1 MGLWFLVRLPSP
13 SLSLVNRLLG
23 SVEAS
28 LPWNPSLTW
37 EVAPGSLLARPL
49 RSFMANR
56 EMTDGQLCCF
66 SAGWKVRPSPQ

>member
-56 EMTDGQLCCF
+56 
-66 SAGWKVRPSPQ
+66 